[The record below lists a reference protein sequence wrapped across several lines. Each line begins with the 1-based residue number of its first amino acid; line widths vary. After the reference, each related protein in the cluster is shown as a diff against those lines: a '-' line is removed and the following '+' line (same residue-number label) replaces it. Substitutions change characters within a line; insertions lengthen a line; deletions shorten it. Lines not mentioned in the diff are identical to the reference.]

1 MAITSTGGAVDTHP
15 ILEALN
21 AAKEKGNSL
30 DVLAANFAI
39 IAINRM
45 AGSTRIFWDY
55 VNKQFVAQGKFG
67 ETIFL
72 HQVNTRRLGAAAQ
85 AAANDRRAAELA
97 ELIAKSA
104 RSSINRKRLEL
115 IEFHMSHT
123 TALNVEAETSSHS
136 NDWPYTGYVMPEWVA
151 AHADRWLTDQRV
163 ITAVSSWEC
172 RGKDKSVGSPWMDNF
187 YQSAFFEG
195 VANRMRERLDAE
207 FQLPPTEAK
216 PSDSL
221 KSYYAHRF
229 GRQAFMDWISQAPR
243 TRGIQWIH
251 DDIMH
256 NWKLLLDR
264 GRQPVLTTAI
274 REFLQ
279 SDEMS
284 NVFEG
289 DRYANFTAMLE
300 ALCYFPEIFEGRYA
314 LNLQQAVRDGR
325 FRKAFLERDAV
336 DLKIDAYH
344 HLPEVHDYTPT
355 ARDTMKLLDKAV
367 GAIKSPIVLDT
378 YGAAWIQI
386 QPLNKDMSVSDRLVD
401 FSKTCKTFDGH
412 SLPSEYH
419 RSLLIPLEVL
429 DL

>member
-1 MAITSTGGAVDTHP
+1 MAITSTGGVAETHP

-21 AAKEKGNSL
+21 AAKEKNNSL
-30 DVLAANFAI
+30 DALASDFAE
-39 IAINRM
+39 IAIKRM
-45 AGSTRIFWDY
+45 AASTRIFWDY
-55 VNKQFVAQGKFG
+55 VNKRFVSQGKFG

-72 HQVNTRRLGAAAQ
+72 HHVNIRRMGAAAQ
-85 AAANDRRAAELA
+85 AAAKEGMADDLT

-104 RSSINRKRLEL
+104 RSSINRKRLDL

-163 ITAVSSWEC
+163 IGAVSSWEC

-187 YQSAFFEG
+187 YQSAFFEE
-195 VANRMRERLDAE
+195 VANRMQERLDAE
-207 FQLPPTEAK
+207 FQLPPTEVK
-216 PSDSL
+216 TSDAL

-243 TRGIQWIH
+243 TRGERWIH
-251 DDIMH
+251 DDIMR
-256 NWKLLLDR
+256 NWKLLLDLGQR
-264 GRQPVLTTAI
+264 PVLTPAI

-279 SDEMS
+279 SDEMRK
-284 NVFEG
+284 VFEG
-289 DRYANFTAMLE
+289 CSYANITVLLE
-300 ALCYFPEIFEGRYA
+300 ALEYFPEIFEGRYA

-325 FRKAFLERDAV
+325 FREAFLEGDAV

-344 HLPEVHDYTPT
+344 HLPEVRDYAPT
-355 ARDTMKLLDKAV
+355 ARDAMKLLDKAV
-367 GAIKSPIVLDT
+367 VAIKSPIVLDK

-386 QPLNKDMSVSDRLVD
+386 QPLNPDMTVSDRLVN
-401 FSKTCKTFDGH
+401 FAKACKTFDGH
-412 SLPSEYH
+412 SLSSEH
-419 RSLLIPLEVL
+419 RTSLLIPLEAL
-429 DL
+429 G